1 MTDDTGSLDPMAY
14 LHDHTELEILSR
26 GQRWRQSWHP
36 PTAVPQG
43 KPHGA
48 AGICVIESGEVIVIS
63 SDGITWDFPAG
74 RPEPG
79 EDWEQTLRREVLE
92 EACAVVNEAH
102 LLGFA
107 RGHCIEGHEAGLVLI
122 RSIWLARVTLQP
134 WRQQFE
140 ITHRK
145 LVPVEG
151 AIGTVLSEFEPLW
164 ARAFEEARPILGRAN
179 QGEGAS

>member
-1 MTDDTGSLDPMAY
+1 MVPLA
-14 LHDHTELEILSR
+14 DHTEIEILSR

-48 AGICVIESGEVIVIS
+48 AGICVVASGEVVVIS

-74 RPEPG
+74 RPDPG
-79 EDWEQTLRREVLE
+79 EDWEQTLHREVLE
-92 EACAVVNEAH
+92 EACAIVNQAH

-107 RGHCIEGHEAGLVLI
+107 RGHCIEGREAGLVLI

-134 WRQQFE
+134 WQPRFE

-145 LVPVEG
+145 LVPFDQ
-151 AIGTVLSEFEPLW
+151 AISTVLSEYEPLW
-164 ARAFEEARPILGRAN
+164 TRAIDEARPILARSSG
-179 QGEGAS
+179 